1 MRIVYQRETL
11 TAVQFADIL
20 DRSGLAARRPADDLP
35 RLQRMLDG
43 TDLLITAR
51 DPAADIIV
59 GVARS
64 LTDWSYACYLA
75 DLAVDE
81 AYQKKGIGR
90 RLIELTREQVGDES
104 FCLLVSAPEA
114 LGFYRGIGMPTIDK
128 AFMYPRL
135 K

>member
-1 MRIVYQRETL
+1 MSISYQVETI
-11 TAVQFADIL
+11 TAHQFVDIL
-20 DRSGLAARRPADDLP
+20 ARSGLGARRPVEDLP

-43 TDLLITAR
+43 ADLVITAR
-51 DPAADIIV
+51 ESATGKIV

-75 DLAVDE
+75 DLAVDVS
-81 AYQKKGIGR
+81 YQRKGIGAKM
-90 RLIELTREQVGDES
+90 IELTREHAGDES
-104 FCLLVSAPEA
+104 FCLLISAPEA
-114 LGFYRGIGMPTIDK
+114 VDFYRAIGMPPADR